1 MMAVVEPNLA
11 PDRYFDPERELRTA
25 AAVSSGHQ
33 PVSPCAVRLLK
44 GSTMNA
50 FTAAK
55 RPLWV
60 MLSVVLLIGATA
72 ALAADKE
79 ESGYLGVMLQD
90 LSPSM
95 AKALQLGDQ
104 TGVLVN
110 DVVDDSPAAKA
121 GLEEGDLILEFNGVA
136 TPDPKALTK
145 AVRKTSPGDEVQ
157 VVVLREGKKKTL
169 DVEVG
174 EREADNVMFF
184 SSEDGDAPDV
194 EFFTKKGNKVMVM
207 GKDGHTNVWTHGDDD
222 FTFENVMFFG
232 DRGYLGVHLDDLG
245 EQLGEYFD
253 VKDGKGALVTE
264 VVADS
269 PAAKAGLK
277 AGDVIVAV
285 GDEAVA
291 SAGDVHE
298 AMSATEADQEVAIEV
313 KRKGKSKNFTVT
325 LAEMPADAFAR
336 HIKITTDDNDFTW
349 HAPRMKKHE
358 LHRDQEELQ
367 EMRDE
372 LDKMRDELDK
382 MRGELKK

>member
-1 MMAVVEPNLA
+1 
-11 PDRYFDPERELRTA
+11 
-25 AAVSSGHQ
+25 
-33 PVSPCAVRLLK
+33 
-44 GSTMNA
+44 MNA

-72 ALAADKE
+72 ALAADKNA
-79 ESGYLGVMLQD
+79 SGYLGVMLQD

-121 GLEEGDLILEFNGVA
+121 GLEEGDLILEFNGAA
-136 TPDPKALTK
+136 TADPKALTR
-145 AVRKTSPGDEVQ
+145 AVRKTSPGDKVQ

-298 AMSATEADQEVAIEV
+298 AMSATEADQEVAVEV